1 MFRILINQ
9 SEKWTSALEYT
20 KKTMLTNY
28 RSLRADYYDS
38 WHEQSRRRVKRVG
51 ENARLLI
58 GLLRTLTHLS
68 RLAHRLCSCRELL
81 TG

>member
-9 SEKWTSALEYT
+9 SERWTSALEYT
-20 KKTMLTNY
+20 KKTILTNY
-28 RSLRADYYDS
+28 RSLRADYYNS
-38 WHEQSRRRVKRVG
+38 WHEQGRRRVKRVG

-58 GLLRTLTHLS
+58 GS